1 LKNKV
6 LHIID
11 NLCLG
16 GAQRIVLTLVNENP
30 NHELHYLRKNKDQ
43 MHHSEEYS
51 FTDSSSKYNLKGLID
66 CLRFVKEYEPDI
78 VHCHL
83 LRSKITGLKLK
94 LISRKDFKLV
104 MHEHGEIWKDNH
116 RYNVLLRYGNPL
128 IDCHIAVSEHT
139 SKLLQRKASVPKEK
153 IKTVYNFVDRD
164 EYNPEVLESFES
176 DLNLNRGAEFK
187 DSFKV
192 GYGGRLEERKG
203 WETLVDVAERIGD
216 MEFLISGSGTG
227 EEILRKK
234 SNEIDNLYYLGFLE
248 DVRTLFANVD
258 CLVLPSKW
266 DPSPMILYEAQ
277 SCGVPLICTDTYS
290 INEIVED
297 SKNTLMFEPSDTEN
311 LIDLLNK
318 VRDDQQLKA
327 KLSSNGVS
335 NAKKFSYKAFRENLE
350 NVYRDLTPK

>member
-1 LKNKV
+1 
-6 LHIID
+6 
-11 NLCLG
+11 
-16 GAQRIVLTLVNENP
+16 
-30 NHELHYLRKNKDQ
+30 
-43 MHHSEEYS
+43 
-51 FTDSSSKYNLKGLID
+51 
-66 CLRFVKEYEPDI
+66 
-78 VHCHL
+78 
-83 LRSKITGLKLK
+83 
-94 LISRKDFKLV
+94 